1 MKDNFD
7 DLLVQ
12 GQLFPVGKLASS
24 LTGLFEVRS
33 SRNDKAKG
41 GRGWSSLKVL
51 RTGHHPQSLKR
62 QPVILN
68 RIIASI
74 FQTTRNNSS
83 YTPCHPSVQTE
94 ISEEKKVLHL
104 SAVIKIYAVLLL
116 SPYYISNWN
125 RMWNAFGEKLID
137 HLSCSNSNVRVH
149 SFNPIKR

>member
-7 DLLVQ
+7 DLLIQ
-12 GQLFPVGKLASS
+12 GQLFSVGKLASS

-33 SRNDKAKG
+33 SRNDKTKG
-41 GRGWSSLKVL
+41 GGGWSSLKVL

-83 YTPCHPSVQTE
+83 YTPCHPLVQTE
-94 ISEEKKVLHL
+94 ISEEKKVY
-104 SAVIKIYAVLLL
+104 IYQPISKSIRFCCCRLIIYQIGTECGMLL
-116 SPYYISNWN
+116 
-125 RMWNAFGEKLID
+125 EK
-137 HLSCSNSNVRVH
+137 NS
-149 SFNPIKR
+149 